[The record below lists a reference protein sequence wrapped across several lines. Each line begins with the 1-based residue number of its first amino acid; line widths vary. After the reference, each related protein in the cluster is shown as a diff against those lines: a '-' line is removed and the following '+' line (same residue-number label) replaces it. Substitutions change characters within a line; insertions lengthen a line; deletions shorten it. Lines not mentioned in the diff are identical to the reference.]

1 MFTINAGFHL
11 TPTYPYTLQN
21 RICLNRCMTM
31 LFFHIFFEI
40 SSSFFIFSVNSS
52 IFVWMEWMT
61 FENST
66 SFFPVGSLN
75 PQSPLYS
82 HGIAGQFTYTP
93 LWSQYLLAVFLT
105 TVWNIVFFPCLFD
118 TCLSLNV
125 RHLVWFVVLFLFQ
138 RNSFQIHLKKG
149 VLTMLPQF
157 DYDTN
162 YVRR

>member
-75 PQSPLYS
+75 PQSSLYS
-82 HGIAGQFTYTP
+82 HGIAGQFTLHP
-93 LWSQYLLAVFLT
+93 
-105 TVWNIVFFPCLFD
+105 IVITISTCGISDNSLEYCVFPCLFD

-125 RHLVWFVVLFLFQ
+125 RHLDWFVVLFLFQ